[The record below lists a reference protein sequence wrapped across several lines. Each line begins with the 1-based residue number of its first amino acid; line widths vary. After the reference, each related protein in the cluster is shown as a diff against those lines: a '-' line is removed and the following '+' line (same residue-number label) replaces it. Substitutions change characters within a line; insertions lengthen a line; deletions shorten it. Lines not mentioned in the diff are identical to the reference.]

1 MLALGE
7 PGTRTGTQAA
17 RATFLV
23 SKSRARGRWGIHTV
37 ADLLEAHSY
46 QYTFAPN
53 PNWTSFYAPAHEI
66 RGYLED
72 VVTKFS
78 VDRFIK
84 CSHKVVEAQW
94 DDKKAKW

>member
-1 MLALGE
+1 MRHSWSVNHEQEGDGE
-7 PGTRTGTQAA
+7 H
-17 RATFLV
+17 
-23 SKSRARGRWGIHTV
+23 I

-84 CSHKVVEAQW
+84 CSHKVVKAQW